1 MGLPGV
7 AGLDMAN
14 TLVPTWPPI
23 LFVSSIGKS
32 LGGGK
37 ERVTGTQFCI
47 SDHERKSNAHN
58 L

>member
-7 AGLDMAN
+7 ADLNMAN
-14 TLVPTWPPI
+14 ALVPTWPPI

-32 LGGGK
+32 LGVGK
-37 ERVTGTQFCI
+37 DRVTGTQSCI
-47 SDHERKSNAHN
+47 SDHENKSNAHN